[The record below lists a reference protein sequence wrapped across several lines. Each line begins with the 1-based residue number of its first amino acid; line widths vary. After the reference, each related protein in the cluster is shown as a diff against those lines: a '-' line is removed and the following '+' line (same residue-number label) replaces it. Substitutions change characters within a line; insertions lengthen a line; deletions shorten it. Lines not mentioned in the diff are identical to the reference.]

1 MSERRSRIEIISDIL
16 KSIQG
21 KGGSIKPTHLL
32 YKSNLSHDR
41 MKTYV
46 EELKG
51 KGLMCEELKN
61 KKKVFCITNKGFEF
75 LANYSKIKE
84 LEDAFGI

>member
-1 MSERRSRIEIISDIL
+1 MSERRSRIEIIGDIL

-41 MKTYV
+41 MKSYV
-46 EELKG
+46 EELKE
-51 KGLMCEELKN
+51 KGLMCEEV
-61 KKKVFCITNKGFEF
+61 KKEKRCS
-75 LANYSKIKE
+75 A
-84 LEDAFGI
+84 